1 MSKSAAALNAQGVPD
16 AVALLR
22 GKRSSGAGN
31 LSRREFFETVVVQ
44 VRSALPAELALF
56 RHRAQSWLLKID
68 FGNERI
74 HFEVWPDSLRGHVEI
89 GLHFE
94 DGPVSTTAYLA
105 YFDTRIVEIKHLLG
119 QHVELE
125 RWTVSWGHLFETAPL
140 ERLDHHFARTVGERL
155 AAQITLLQP
164 MVVEAAVSPER
175 HDQRTAGGGRWS
187 RRSKR

>member
-1 MSKSAAALNAQGVPD
+1 MSKSAASLNAQGVPD

-22 GKRSSGAGN
+22 GKRSSEAGN

-44 VRSALPAELALF
+44 VRAALPAELAPF
-56 RHRAQSWLLKID
+56 RHRAHSWLLKID

-94 DGPVSTTAYLA
+94 DGPVSTAAYLA

-140 ERLDHHFARTVGERL
+140 ERLDHHFARMVGERL

-164 MVVEAAVSPER
+164 MVVEAAVPPER
-175 HDQRTAGGGRWS
+175 HDQRAAGGGRWS